1 MRKVYRVAGQSR
13 HFRQSKI
20 IRPECHIKFHRRG
33 ADDSVRQF
41 EVFFSSK
48 LHGSR
53 ADRWSQFADDKLTE
67 KIVDRF
73 FFLSREGRPETDY
86 VLIARATTVDR
97 PYGALITDLNAALRR
112 IDRGQRKNQSG
123 AAEAE

>member
-20 IRPECHIKFHRRG
+20 IRPECHIKFHLRG
-33 ADDSVRQF
+33 AYGSVRQF

-53 ADRWSQFADDKLTE
+53 ADRWSQFEYVKLTE
-67 KIVDRF
+67 NIVACS
-73 FFLSREGRPETDY
+73 FFLPREGRPREQLHFD
-86 VLIARATTVDR
+86 AD
-97 PYGALITDLNAALRR
+97 GNAV
-112 IDRGQRKNQSG
+112 
-123 AAEAE
+123 AAVRT